1 MRLPAPRPREP
12 FCETAASSA
21 PLWPGNETEFL
32 GVLAWF
38 GSASLLMERSQ
49 SSVSEEVRD
58 NCDIEKSTCSEDMQI
73 AHETSGRLIWRHQAD
88 GQAESWIE
96 SCRQS
101 SRARSGGCRV
111 VQRPEAVCECC
122 E

>member
-49 SSVSEEVRD
+49 SSVSLELSD
-58 NCDIEKSTCSEDMQI
+58 NWDIEKSTWSEDM
-73 AHETSGRLIWRHQAD
+73 GRGEPSRRLNYEKAD
-88 GQAESWIE
+88 DGDRTDGEDELGIP
-96 SCRQS
+96 
-101 SRARSGGCRV
+101 
-111 VQRPEAVCECC
+111 PEL
-122 E
+122 